1 MVFSPSTS
9 MWKSSARE
17 VALGWRRAAAFAAV
31 GVVLAT
37 TAPALAQVRPEPVEP
52 YYVVVARGETPL
64 LAGPVESHYRVAVL
78 DQGQVLRVDHALDG
92 WIMVNYPAGTTAYVR
107 ASEASPVPNTQTADG
122 AQDVRTTVPTRLR
135 AANMES
141 TGAGSWATLL
151 ADPLEPL
158 PAGTTLRATG
168 VENRSDGSAMFFRIQ
183 APAQA
188 RGFLKESWVR
198 RATDTEV
205 QAFLRNVGG
214 ADHAPARESQPT
226 GATPT
231 PPTSAS
237 PTDRPASA
245 TPNPAPTTTATP
257 PANVPTGTGESAG
270 RFDTSMLAPPAVP
283 TASDTLV
290 PPPGQPGAQPTAQPG
305 AAASDVQPGPLVIDQ
320 TGRIT
325 SGSGATTPAAPTT
338 DPLVLTVDSLQRA
351 FDEVREQPVRDAEY
365 EELIA
370 RFEQAMQNLGDTRAD
385 QTIRLGLQARVDL
398 LRLRMDYRDRL
409 RELDEGRRDAREAAT
424 RAAERID
431 WLRTQ
436 GGYAVI
442 GRLVP
447 SMIYDGRGGPQLF
460 RVVAVNTDT
469 PRTLAY
475 VRMEDPFVLPPMVG
489 KVVGV
494 RGQVTTEPTVGTRI
508 VQVES
513 VDEVSVAN

>member
-1 MVFSPSTS
+1 MGFGPSKS
-9 MWKSSARE
+9 MTRSSVGAS
-17 VALGWRRAAAFAAV
+17 VSVWRRAAAAAAL

-37 TAPALAQVRPEPVEP
+37 AAPSLAQIRPEPVEA
-52 YYVVVARGETPL
+52 YYVVVARDQTPL

-92 WIMVNYPAGTTAYVR
+92 WVMVNYPAGTTAYVR

-158 PAGTTLRATG
+158 PAGTTLRAIG

-183 APAQA
+183 APDQA

-205 QAFLRNVGG
+205 QAFLRTVGG
-214 ADHAPARESQPT
+214 ADVAPARVSEPGGSAPAT
-226 GATPT
+226 PAAPSTTSPPASTTTTPT
-231 PPTSAS
+231 PS
-237 PTDRPASA
+237 
-245 TPNPAPTTTATP
+245 TTATP
-257 PANVPTGTGESAG
+257 PANVPTGTGDAAG
-270 RFDTSMLAPPAVP
+270 RFDTSLLAPPAVP
-283 TASDTLV
+283 TPSDVLAPT
-290 PPPGQPGAQPTAQPG
+290 PGQ
-305 AAASDVQPGPLVIDQ
+305 AAAPESGNAGGIEPGPLVIDQ

-325 SGSGATTPAAPTT
+325 SGSGAPTPNAPTT
-338 DPLVLTVDSLQRA
+338 DPLVLTVDNLQRA

-370 RFEQAMQNLGDTRAD
+370 RFEQAMQALGDTRGD
-385 QTIRLGLQARVDL
+385 QVIRLGLQARVDL